1 MRKASIVLALTLVLL
16 LSGCAQES
24 ASTEIDVASAAQA
37 AVEALTFDDEMT
49 LVTQD
54 LALDFYGV
62 DAADVK
68 AVSAYMST
76 GATSE
81 ELSLWEAVNA
91 EAAQRIHQALLSRV
105 ERQKELYASYAP
117 EEAKRLDGFC
127 VEERGNYLLLVV
139 AGETASSADAAVKA
153 VFP

>member
-24 ASTEIDVASAAQA
+24 AATEIDVASAAQA
-37 AVEALTFDDEMT
+37 AVDALAFDDEMT

-81 ELSLWEAVNA
+81 ELSLWEAANA
-91 EAAQRIHQALLSRV
+91 EAAQ
-105 ERQKELYASYAP
+105 
-117 EEAKRLDGFC
+117 
-127 VEERGNYLLLVV
+127 
-139 AGETASSADAAVKA
+139 
-153 VFP
+153 

>member
-1 MRKASIVLALTLVLL
+1 MRKASIALALILVLL

-24 ASTEIDVASAAQA
+24 AATEIDVA

-49 LVTQD
+49 PVTQD